1 MTTSLFT
8 DLYELTM
15 LEASLQSGVASRMS
29 SFEVFT
35 RSLPP
40 GRRYGVVAGVGRV
53 TEAIADFN
61 FGSEEIEYL
70 ESSGRFTKET
80 LKYLSNLSF
89 TGDIWSY
96 EEGDVYF
103 PFSPIMRV
111 DAPFG
116 QAILLETV
124 ILSIMNFD
132 SAVAGA
138 GSRMVS
144 VAGGRRLVEMGS
156 RRTHEQAAVSAAR
169 AAYIV
174 GFSATSN
181 LRAGQQYAIP
191 TTGTVAHAFMLAHD
205 DEKSAFAAQI
215 RAQGAD
221 TTVLVD
227 TYNIEDAI
235 RDAVSVAG
243 TSLGAV
249 RIDSGDPQSES
260 RKARKLL
267 DSLGA
272 TKTQIVISGDLD
284 EYSIEQ
290 LAHSPIDGFGVGTRL
305 VTGSGAPTANFV
317 YKLVAIDKGLGRI
330 LEPVAKTS
338 AAKETLGGRKFAWR
352 VFDSDNKA
360 VMDFLELTDS
370 VATAGRPSILGTQK
384 IRPLLKTVV
393 RHGEPVL
400 KTRLDDMRALHLD
413 SLGELDDSAKEI
425 SAGNPALDTLL
436 LDSNGNL
443 VRAFAG

>member
-1 MTTSLFT
+1 M
-8 DLYELTM
+8 
-15 LEASLQSGVASRMS
+15 
-29 SFEVFT
+29 
-35 RSLPP
+35 
-40 GRRYGVVAGVGRV
+40 
-53 TEAIADFN
+53 
-61 FGSEEIEYL
+61 
-70 ESSGRFTKET
+70 
-80 LKYLSNLSF
+80 
-89 TGDIWSY
+89 
-96 EEGDVYF
+96 
-103 PFSPIMRV
+103 
-111 DAPFG
+111 
-116 QAILLETV
+116 
-124 ILSIMNFD
+124 
-132 SAVAGA
+132 
-138 GSRMVS
+138 
-144 VAGGRRLVEMGS
+144 
-156 RRTHEQAAVSAAR
+156 
-169 AAYIV
+169 
-174 GFSATSN
+174 
-181 LRAGQQYAIP
+181 
-191 TTGTVAHAFMLAHD
+191 
-205 DEKSAFAAQI
+205 
-215 RAQGAD
+215 
-221 TTVLVD
+221 
-227 TYNIEDAI
+227 
-235 RDAVSVAG
+235 
-243 TSLGAV
+243 
-249 RIDSGDPQSES
+249 
-260 RKARKLL
+260 L